1 MSFKIKLAGLLA
13 VLIIVMAVVPV
24 AAQEVRP
31 EAYKLDTNKIS
42 HLYQNWNNCGPATL
56 TMGLSYF
63 GYPAGA
69 RESQEIAQSY
79 LKPDI
84 EDQNVSPWQLTAYVN
99 EQVGPTYNIQA
110 TVRRGGDMELLKMLL
125 ANDFPVIIEEGYEPE
140 ADLGW
145 MGHYL
150 LLVGYDDVKQVFYT
164 FDSYL
169 GYGGDANG
177 APIGLAK
184 DYTYIQ
190 NYWRHFNNTFIVLY
204 APEREAELQTL
215 MGELW
220 DEQVGWQR
228 AKEVAS
234 AEAAAN
240 PNDHWAWFNL
250 GEAMT
255 YLGEYQNATIA
266 FQTAFNTGK
275 MPFRTLWYLHGA
287 FESFYQ
293 TGQFNTVLRLAEQ
306 VQAVTSYI
314 EETDYYRGLVYA
326 AQGNTDQALYRMNLV
341 LNFNPN
347 FTWAADVKAAI
358 EGGTFVGPVQTDA
371 AG

>member
-1 MSFKIKLAGLLA
+1 MKLKVLSAIL
-13 VLIIVMAVVPV
+13 LIIMLVSVVGV
-24 AAQEVRP
+24 QGQEVRP
-31 EAYKLDTNKIS
+31 AAYKLDTNKIS

-56 TMGLSYF
+56 TMGLSYY

-69 RESQEIAQSY
+69 RESQEIAQDF

-84 EDQNVSPWQLTAYVN
+84 EDQNVSPWQLEKYVN
-99 EQVGPTYNIQA
+99 EQIGISYNIRA
-110 TVRRGGDMELLKMLL
+110 LVRRGGDLELIKMLL

-150 LLVGYDDVKQVFYT
+150 LLVGYDDNEQNFYT

-184 DYTYIQ
+184 NYAYIQ
-190 NYWRHFNNTFIVLY
+190 TYWRHFNNTFIVLY
-204 APEREAELQTL
+204 APEREVELQTL
-215 MGELW
+215 LGELW
-220 DEQVGWQR
+220 DEKVGWQR

-234 AEAAAN
+234 VEAAAN

-255 YLGEYQNATIA
+255 YLGEYQPATIA
-266 FQTAFNTGK
+266 FQTALNSGK
-275 MPFRTLWYLHGA
+275 MPFRTLWYMHGA
-287 FESFYQ
+287 FEAFYQ
-293 TGQFNTVLRLAEQ
+293 TGQFNTVLKLAEQ
-306 VQAVTSYI
+306 LQAVTPYI
-314 EETDYYRGLVYA
+314 EEANYYRGLVYA
-326 AQGNTDQALYRMNLV
+326 AQGNTDQAIYRLNLV
-341 LNFNPN
+341 LDFNPN
-347 FTWAADVKAAI
+347 FTWAADVKAQI
-358 EGGTFVGPVQTDA
+358 EAGAFVGPVQTDS

>member
-1 MSFKIKLAGLLA
+1 MKSGQWLLA
-13 VLIIVMAVVPV
+13 VLILLLIGLPV
-24 AAQEVRP
+24 GAQQQEVRP
-31 EAYKLDTNKIS
+31 AAYKLDTNKIN

-56 TMGLSYF
+56 TMGLSYYGF
-63 GYPAGA
+63 PAGL

-84 EDQNVSPWQLTAYVN
+84 EDQNVSPWQMVDYVN
-99 EQVGPTYNIQA
+99 NDVGLAYNIQA
-110 TVRRGGDMELLKMLL
+110 IVRRGGDMELLKMLL
-125 ANDFPVIIEEGYEPE
+125 ANDFPVIVEEGYEPE

-150 LLVGYDDVKQVFYT
+150 LLVGYDDERQVFYT

-184 DYTYIQ
+184 DYAYIQ
-190 NYWRHFNNTFIVLY
+190 NYWRHFNNAFIVLY
-204 APEREAELQTL
+204 APEREAELQTVL
-215 MGELW
+215 GVLW
-220 DEQVGWQR
+220 DEQAGWQR

-250 GEAMT
+250 GEAMA
-255 YLGEYQNATIA
+255 YLGEYQPATVA
-266 FQTAFNTGK
+266 YRTALDTGK
-275 MPFRTLWYLHGA
+275 MPWRTLWYMHGDI
-287 FESFYQ
+287 ESFYQ
-293 TGQFNTVLRLAEQ
+293 TGQFNTVLKLAEQ
-306 VQAVTSYI
+306 VQAVTPYI
-314 EETDYYRGLVYA
+314 EEMDYYRGMVYA
-326 AQGNTDQALYRMNLV
+326 AQGNTDQALYRLNQV

-347 FTWAADVKAAI
+347 FTPAAEAKAAI
-358 EGGTFVGPVQTDA
+358 EAGTFAGPVQTDA